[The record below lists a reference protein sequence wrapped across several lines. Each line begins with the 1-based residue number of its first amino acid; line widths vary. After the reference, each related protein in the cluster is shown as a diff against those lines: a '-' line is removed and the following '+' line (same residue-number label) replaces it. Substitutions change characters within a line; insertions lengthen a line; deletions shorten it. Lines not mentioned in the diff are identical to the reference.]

1 MASVNLSEVKE
12 IRFVGMD
19 ITRDGMRFL
28 NNINE
33 QIKEEQEISANDQT
47 DKVNS
52 KSETNNQN
60 LQNNNKFNQE

>member
-19 ITRDGMRFL
+19 ITRDGMRVL

-33 QIKEEQEISANDQT
+33 QIKEEEEMSRNDT
-47 DKVNS
+47 VEKVDS
-52 KSETNNQN
+52 KPETNNQN
-60 LQNNNKFNQE
+60 VQNDNKANKE